1 MCREKTDLARRR
13 RPCTWPVAP
22 DAHCA
27 APLVETDTPS
37 LGMFCKHADQL
48 ADTFL
53 TGDGMVL

>member
-1 MCREKTDLARRR
+1 
-13 RPCTWPVAP
+13 
-22 DAHCA
+22 
-27 APLVETDTPS
+27 LVETDTPS